1 MLRRGRIRQ
10 MGEAKRRGAL
20 GPHHRAL
27 RDCSQLLLLLPDLR
41 RGRRRWDAR
50 ALHQGDLRQGRAAL
64 REQGGPSRASSHRG
78 GGHCWT
84 AVAIPNPNR
93 SHADDFSGGVLVG
106 WQVAKK
112 SWDQSYTNSIAP
124 DIKNPHALPMYK
136 AESEKRMPRMKDR

>member
-1 MLRRGRIRQ
+1 MPHITVPSATAHSFCSCSQIFVGDGDGGTHVHYTKGISV
-10 MGEAKRRGAL
+10 KGAL
-20 GPHHRAL
+20 LCANKAVRLEPRHTV
-27 RDCSQLLLLLPDLR
+27 
-41 RGRRRWDAR
+41 
-50 ALHQGDLRQGRAAL
+50 
-64 REQGGPSRASSHRG
+64 G